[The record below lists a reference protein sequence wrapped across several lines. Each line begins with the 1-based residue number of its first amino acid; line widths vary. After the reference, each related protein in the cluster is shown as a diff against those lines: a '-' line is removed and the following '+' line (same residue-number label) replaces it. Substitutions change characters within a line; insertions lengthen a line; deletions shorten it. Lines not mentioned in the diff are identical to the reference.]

1 LANFEALKA
10 AEKLKAE
17 QEALINPIQAA
28 PKSAEIA
35 QFNLS

>member
-28 PKSAEIA
+28 ARNIEIA
-35 QFNLS
+35 A